1 MAPTNQRRGRDRRG
15 RGMRGPAFMPG
26 ELARK
31 GVPARRR
38 PYERFDAIALGVMR
52 ELWDRFPEALAPIQ
66 LGVEEVPMLPQGWS
80 PEAIPLASFAQ
91 AHGDQPARVILL
103 RKPIEHRA
111 RNRDDLEALI
121 FTVLVEQVAEVL
133 GLDPEEV
140 HPEYRDRE

>member
-1 MAPTNQRRGRDRRG
+1 
-15 RGMRGPAFMPG
+15 MRGPAFLPSD
-26 ELARK
+26 LARS

-38 PYERFDAIALGVMR
+38 PHERFDAIALGVMR

-66 LGVEEVPMLPQGWS
+66 LGVEEVPMLPPGWS
-80 PEAIPLASFAQ
+80 PEAVPLASFVKAQ
-91 AHGDQPARVILL
+91 GAQPARVILL

-111 RNRDDLEALI
+111 RSRDDLEALI

-140 HPEYRDRE
+140 HPEYRDHD

>member
-1 MAPTNQRRGRDRRG
+1 
-15 RGMRGPAFMPG
+15 MRGPAFQPG
-26 ELARK
+26 ELAAT
-31 GVPARRR
+31 GAPARRR

-80 PEAIPLASFAQ
+80 PEAVPLASFAAAQ
-91 AHGDQPARVILL
+91 GGEPARVILL

-133 GLDPEEV
+133 GVEPEEV
-140 HPEYRDRE
+140 HPEYRDRD

>member
-1 MAPTNQRRGRDRRG
+1 
-15 RGMRGPAFMPG
+15 MRGPAFLG
-26 ELARK
+26 SDLAPA

-80 PEAIPLASFAQ
+80 PEAVPLASFAKAQ
-91 AHGDQPARVILL
+91 GGQPARVILL

-121 FTVLVEQVAEVL
+121 FTVLVEQVAEVM
-133 GLDPEEV
+133 GIEPEEV
-140 HPEYRDRE
+140 HPEYRDRD